1 MILSI
6 VSPVYNASAMLNEL
20 VDRISACCLELGL
33 SYEIILVNDYSTDDS
48 WEIIKEIS
56 KKNKFIKGIN
66 LSRNFGQ
73 HYAITAGLDNAEGD
87 WIVVMDCDLQDRPE
101 EIKKMYFKSQEGYDV
116 VLGQRKVRKD
126 KFLKKLSSLFF
137 YKALGYLTGIKQDS
151 SIANFGIYSKKVIDS
166 VCSMKES
173 IRYFPTMVKWVGYRQ
188 ISIPIEHNERL
199 NGESSYNLKKLIKL
213 ATDIILAN
221 SEKPLRIMVKF
232 GLLIFSFSVFIAFYF
247 LIMWYNGKIKILGY
261 TSLIISFW
269 LLSGLIIATL
279 GIVGL
284 YVGKTFEGVKKRP
297 VYIIKEKT
305 YE

>member
-1 MILSI
+1 MKLSI
-6 VSPVYNASAMLNEL
+6 VSPVFNASSMLNEL
-20 VDRISACCLELGL
+20 VERIILVCLELGL

-48 WEIIKEIS
+48 WNVIKEIS
-56 KKNKFIKGIN
+56 KKNNFIKGID

-73 HYAITAGLDNAEGD
+73 HYAITAGLDHVEGD
-87 WIVVMDCDLQDRPE
+87 WIVVMDCDLQDQPE

-199 NGESSYNLKKLIKL
+199 SGESSYNLKKLIKL

-247 LIMWYNGKIKILGY
+247 LIMWYLGKIKILGY

-269 LLSGLIIATL
+269 LLSGLVIATL

-297 VYIIKEKT
+297 VYIIREKT